1 MEDAFVGTL
10 GLSRYIKIQKRK
22 HNFPLLP
29 QKNKSPILLM
39 ERGNWK
45 KKKMREI
52 NTKDPKEMELSCSL

>member
-29 QKNKSPILLM
+29 QKIRVLYCL
-39 ERGNWK
+39 WK
-45 KKKMREI
+45 EETGKKKMREI